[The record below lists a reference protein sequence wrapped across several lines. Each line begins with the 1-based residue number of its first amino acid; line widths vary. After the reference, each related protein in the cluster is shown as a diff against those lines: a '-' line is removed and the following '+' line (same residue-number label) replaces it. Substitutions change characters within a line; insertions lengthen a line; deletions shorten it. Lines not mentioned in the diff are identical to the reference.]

1 MFNQFCRVSKI
12 FKPPTHPLPH
22 VLNDGSLT
30 LVHAELMVYVP
41 TFPQYQFEE
50 RLVIGSRAV
59 IKRGMCKQLYIT

>member
-1 MFNQFCRVSKI
+1 MFNQFCRVIQK
-12 FKPPTHPLPH
+12 FQATHPLPH

-41 TFPQYQFEE
+41 TFPQYQFEK